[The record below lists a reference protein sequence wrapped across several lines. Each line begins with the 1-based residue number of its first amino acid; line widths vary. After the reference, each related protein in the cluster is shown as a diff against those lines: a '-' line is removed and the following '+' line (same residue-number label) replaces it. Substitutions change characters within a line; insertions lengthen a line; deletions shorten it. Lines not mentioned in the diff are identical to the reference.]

1 MVWFF
6 CIFPRQLII
15 VCGYTYLTIIT
26 FILVF
31 LYNSLFTTTTCTLYV
46 CILFYLHILKIIIP
60 VPFLPY
66 YSPFTAII
74 LYSSFSC
81 PTEQCTSLSGM
92 LGWDMNMQDSN
103 SGWAQSQFMHPKLQF
118 SLLERILIRSVF
130 PKKLGFELDRSSWH
144 LACCKRWLNE
154 SFSQMRQQK
163 PKSYLLQVWHDKYP
177 SQLK

>member
-15 VCGYTYLTIIT
+15 VCDYTYLTIIT
-26 FILVF
+26 IILVF
-31 LYNSLFTTTTCTLYV
+31 LYNSLFTTTTCTLHV

-60 VPFLPY
+60 VPFLLY

-144 LACCKRWLNE
+144 LACCKMWLNL
-154 SFSQMRQQK
+154 SFLSDETAK
-163 PKSYLLQVWHDKYP
+163 T
-177 SQLK
+177 